1 MKLAIVTIIG
11 PANKWGYERTYF
23 ECIGNQAQLADRVY
37 LVQSTPDHTGI
48 DRLLAAHKNIT
59 FISEPDNWRGRVGD
73 DDDVK
78 LSFKSN
84 VRLLSRNYQVGKQA
98 AWHDGHDVIMM
109 ASSNSYVPTWAWDG
123 VRAVA
128 GQMLG
133 RGEPE
138 AMMYHCWQLGPVLL
152 TSTRRAPWIENA
164 SRWTGVNLDYTPNI
178 KWRPFTGKPNG
189 AYYVDASYELTAAEF
204 HANLK
209 RFGFMDKWL
218 AEPSSTEQVLRA
230 YLNTVQHSQPWGRE
244 LDATGRAIAAA
255 HQPDYVSAFLL
266 NELRKIGRVPHAGV

>member
-1 MKLAIVTIIG
+1 MMKLAIVTIIG

-23 ECIGNQAQLADRVY
+23 ECIGNQAQFADHVY

-48 DRLLAAHKNIT
+48 DRLLVAHDNIT
-59 FISEPDNWRGRVGD
+59 LISEPDNWRVRVGA

-84 VRLLSRNYQVGKQA
+84 VRLLSRNYQIGKQV
-98 AWHDGHDVIMM
+98 AWRAGHDVVMM
-109 ASSNSYVPTWAWDG
+109 ASSNSYVPTWTWEG
-123 VRAVA
+123 VRAVMA
-128 GQMLG
+128 GMLE

-164 SRWTGVNLDYTPNI
+164 QLWTAVDLDYTPNI
-178 KWRPFTGKPNG
+178 KWRPFAGQPNG
-189 AYYVDASYELTAAEF
+189 AYYVDVSYELTAAEF
-204 HANLK
+204 YANLT

-218 AEPSSTEQVLRA
+218 AGPHELDEVLRA
-230 YLNTVQHSQPWGRE
+230 YVNTVQHSQPWDLK
-244 LDATGRAIAAA
+244 LDATGQAIAAA
-255 HQPDYVSAFLL
+255 HQPDYVSAYLL
-266 NELRKIGRVPHAGV
+266 NALRKIGRVR